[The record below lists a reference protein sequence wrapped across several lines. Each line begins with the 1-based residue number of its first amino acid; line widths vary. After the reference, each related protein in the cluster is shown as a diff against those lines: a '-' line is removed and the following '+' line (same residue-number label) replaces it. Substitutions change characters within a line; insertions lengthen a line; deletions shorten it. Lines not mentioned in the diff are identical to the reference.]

1 MPASVYDAEI
11 ITPGTAL
18 AAGVIEAT
26 GTLPKQ
32 GVAGILYDLGYA
44 CTSSNS
50 STIPTPEFYNLPKM
64 ALIQRGGPPGMSAC
78 TFRVKLQLAIDQGA
92 VGALVFNNPNDT
104 ALDGAT
110 AALSDTEKSPL
121 GIPAVLIAN
130 EDGVMLKTY
139 LEQTKDIA
147 GTDFYNRV
155 RVNMVP
161 DRRIPVVWEFVLIVV
176 VVLLAM
182 ALSISVV
189 LHCRLYALRQRVRM
203 DALARGADVLPNGT
217 IRMRKVTIDKTI
229 LDSLPVR
236 IYGQGPTDTPTTLQN
251 TPGSTPEVA
260 EAAEVTQ
267 PTGTTVAT
275 GTNTT
280 VHRVPSRTNSVHG
293 SISNKSMRSIKS
305 IAAATVLNASPP
317 SSTEGEGMTSIPVVA
332 AQPAH
337 LNEVTNDTCAVCLD
351 EFEEGEELR
360 LLPCRHEYH
369 CECIDPW
376 LTRKSSTCPLCKFDC
391 LPQTTEEA
399 QGRGDNA
406 NIVVPNDRFIEFV
419 MGPEWVAD
427 STMRGHNGRNT
438 VDQVGYFSAYIWA
451 RVRCRDPPPRP
462 APTVQFS
469 RSASLQG
476 AQRQQTPQLDE
487 QGQVPLQLITPRGV
501 SSVPLTI
508 PRAPTPPPAA
518 ITETS
523 VVVDILSEEQDGNK
537 TTNASSTEQ
546 GSA

>member
-1 MPASVYDAEI
+1 
-11 ITPGTAL
+11 
-18 AAGVIEAT
+18 
-26 GTLPKQ
+26 
-32 GVAGILYDLGYA
+32 
-44 CTSSNS
+44 
-50 STIPTPEFYNLPKM
+50 
-64 ALIQRGGPPGMSAC
+64 
-78 TFRVKLQLAIDQGA
+78 
-92 VGALVFNNPNDT
+92 
-104 ALDGAT
+104 
-110 AALSDTEKSPL
+110 
-121 GIPAVLIAN
+121 
-130 EDGVMLKTY
+130 
-139 LEQTKDIA
+139 
-147 GTDFYNRV
+147 
-155 RVNMVP
+155 
-161 DRRIPVVWEFVLIVV
+161 
-176 VVLLAM
+176 
-182 ALSISVV
+182 V

-251 TPGSTPEVA
+251 KTGSTPAVA
-260 EAAEVTQ
+260 EAAGVTQ

-280 VHRVPSRTNSVHG
+280 VHRVPSRTNSIHG

-305 IAAATVLNASPP
+305 IAAATALNASPP

-399 QGRGDNA
+399 QGRGDDA

-438 VDQVGYFSAYIWA
+438 VDQVGYFFAYIWA

-469 RSASLQG
+469 RSSSLQG
-476 AQRQQTPQLDE
+476 AQRQQTPVQLDE

-523 VVVDILSEEQDGNK
+523 VVIEILAEEQDGNK
-537 TTNASSTEQ
+537 TTNASSPEQ